1 MHLSFRVVLAAI
13 AALTVSM
20 AVSANTECYPSGHL
34 CNSKAEC
41 CSGYNCVPVLD
52 PQVDEH
58 YSLTTKIDVRHNE
71 PRRLLVDGNFTQKSD
86 STRQPPDSLLRVKF
100 LGWNPT
106 KNNITPR
113 ERLGFP
119 DHHCRS
125 PDIRFCVLR

>member
-71 PRRLLVDGNFTQKSD
+71 PRRLLVDGNFTQVNTYKSLACSD
-86 STRQPPDSLLRVKF
+86 MMSYTVGLNTSAAEFTAASQVPRVEP
-100 LGWNPT
+100 N
-106 KNNITPR
+106 
-113 ERLGFP
+113 
-119 DHHCRS
+119 
-125 PDIRFCVLR
+125 